1 MPGQEE
7 EVKKCKLCEL
17 ELADLPESGR
27 CNECQ
32 SLKPRLYRHFAKK
45 GGGEDRK
52 HWDSL
57 TKPQRQVFY
66 SQWHGQVGIDLKAAI
81 TESMVE
87 TTKESKHESSTL
99 VLIWMDDYQ
108 LSQKYKGRPEE
119 IEKIKQNGQS
129 IECKYRGVT
138 LWGDPEY
145 VSKEVANSTSCRERK
160 RDLSAKEISRPHK
173 KPRVDRPMITE
184 PGKLSEK
191 EVVNLG
197 YEKSKLEELVK
208 IVKLTHHKAS
218 LPDLADCTKKRDRDQ
233 VELKEY
239 SVRAMILTIDAARK
253 SKSGD
258 FKQMKKE
265 IAAVR
270 SATNP
275 PLVKLRNSVALAVK
289 ELDREGLA
297 IVKEKMEEYEAEL
310 NEKVKDNS
318 EAAPEEEKL
327 DESETEKVN
336 EKKEESIDA
345 D

>member
-1 MPGQEE
+1 M
-7 EVKKCKLCEL
+7 
-17 ELADLPESGR
+17 
-27 CNECQ
+27 
-32 SLKPRLYRHFAKK
+32 
-45 GGGEDRK
+45 
-52 HWDSL
+52 
-57 TKPQRQVFY
+57 
-66 SQWHGQVGIDLKAAI
+66 
-81 TESMVE
+81 
-87 TTKESKHESSTL
+87 
-99 VLIWMDDYQ
+99 
-108 LSQKYKGRPEE
+108 
-119 IEKIKQNGQS
+119 
-129 IECKYRGVT
+129 
-138 LWGDPEY
+138 
-145 VSKEVANSTSCRERK
+145 SKEVACRTSSRERK

-208 IVKLTHHKAS
+208 TLKLTHHKAS
-218 LPDLADCTKKRDRDQ
+218 LPDIADSTKKRDRDQ

-239 SVRAMILTIDAARK
+239 SLRAMILTIDAARK

-275 PLVKLRNSVALAVK
+275 PLVKLKNSVALAVK

-327 DESETEKVN
+327 DESETEKVT
-336 EKKEESIDA
+336 EKPEESIDA